1 MRGGNNIDPLD
12 LMQLAVLTFMKK
24 LDTWD
29 ESKGSKMITYYY
41 REVRTQMQRYIMGNA
56 YSVRQGSVFLQH
68 LNYTLTKIRNKWLA
82 EKEVEP
88 SPRQLAKETGISIN
102 TINYC
107 LKVTSIT
114 TKSIDDTPTLYVS
127 KTAEELDEHPVLEM
141 IEEVNDRLGFKDDKN
156 TLYALHATLED
167 KVELPPYILK
177 EFKERR

>member
-1 MRGGNNIDPLD
+1 MRGGDNIDPLD

-24 LDTWD
+24 LDTWN
-29 ESKGSKMITYYY
+29 EEKGSKMITYYY

-68 LNYTLTKIRNKWLA
+68 LNYTLTKIRNRWLA

-88 SPRQLAKETGISIN
+88 SPRQLAKETGVSLS

-114 TKSIDDTPTLYVS
+114 TNSIEDSPTLYVS
-127 KTAEELDEHPVLEM
+127 KNAEETEEHPVLEI
-141 IEEVNDRLGFKDDKN
+141 IEEINHRLGFEDKKE
-156 TLYALHATLED
+156 LYALHATLEE
-167 KVELPPYILK
+167 KIELPPYILDA
-177 EFKERR
+177 FKERR